1 MLFKRLAEIVDG
13 QIWVTCMKVIQ
24 CLFAGLRMVLEMLNY
39 KQIHSILVGHLPP
52 PSKTVAFLGKK
63 DCNPVFS
70 IEANIFQIFV
80 IWKINQRQGN
90 FMDIKENF
98 PVVIFSY
105 TFKILKGEL
114 NAMVL
119 FRNTQVILLEPR

>member
-1 MLFKRLAEIVDG
+1 MLFKRLAKIVDG

-24 CLFAGLRMVLEMLNY
+24 CPLAGLRIVFETINF
-39 KQIHSILVGHLPP
+39 KQIHSILMGNLPP
-52 PSKTVAFLGKK
+52 PSKAVNFLGKK
-63 DCNPVFS
+63 DCSPVFS
-70 IEANIFQIFV
+70 IEVNIFQIFV

-90 FMDIKENF
+90 FTDIKKNF

-114 NAMVL
+114 NAVVL
-119 FRNTQVILLEPR
+119 FRNTQVIFLELR